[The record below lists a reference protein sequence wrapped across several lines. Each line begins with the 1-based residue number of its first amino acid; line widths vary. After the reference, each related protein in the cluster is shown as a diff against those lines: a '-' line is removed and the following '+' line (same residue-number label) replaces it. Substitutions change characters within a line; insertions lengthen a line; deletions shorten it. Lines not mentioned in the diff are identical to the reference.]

1 MCRMVFLCTILSQ
14 FLLSGCQTFLT
25 NQAADLHRVR
35 PLLHLADAH
44 IARGDLTK
52 ALPLVIQA
60 EAIAPNIEAVLLKRA
75 QILQRQGDVA
85 HVAQLYDRLDQM
97 SPAVSLAYA
106 KFLKD
111 SGELQQALDV
121 IAVACESVD
130 FSNRYEALQIRALLL
145 IDAGQ
150 FDAAARDLSK
160 LAQMKTDNSEIQ
172 LLRVEVELK
181 RGSIAYAANLYQAL
195 PTAHKMTVQGQRIEK
210 EFQRIREQLKIVGR
224 DFGPNN
230 F

>member
-1 MCRMVFLCTILSQ
+1 MRRMVFLCTILSQ
-14 FLLSGCQTFLT
+14 LLLSGCQTFLT
-25 NQAADLHRVR
+25 NQDADHQRVR

-60 EAIAPNIEAVLLKRA
+60 EAIAPNTESVQLKRA
-75 QILQRQGDVA
+75 QILERQGDVTHA
-85 HVAQLYDRLDQM
+85 ASIYDRLDQK

-111 SGELQQALDV
+111 SGEPQRALDV
-121 IAVACESVD
+121 ITVACESVD
-130 FSNRYEALQIRALLL
+130 FVNRYDALQIRASLLV
-145 IDAGQ
+145 DAGQ
-150 FDAAARDLSK
+150 FEAAASDLSK
-160 LAQMKTDNSEIQ
+160 LAQMKAGNLDIQ

-195 PTAHKMTVQGQRIEK
+195 PEAHKVIPRAQRIEK
-210 EFQRIREQLKIVGR
+210 EFRRIREQLKIVGR

>member
-1 MCRMVFLCTILSQ
+1 MPRMVFLCTILSQ
-14 FLLSGCQTFLT
+14 FLLAGCQTFLT
-25 NQAADLHRVR
+25 NQAADLQRVR

-44 IARGDLTK
+44 IIQGNLTK

-60 EAIAPNIEAVLLKRA
+60 EAMAPNTESVQLKRA
-75 QILQRQGDVA
+75 QILELQGDVA
-85 HVAQLYDRLDQM
+85 HAARLYDRLDQK

-106 KFLKD
+106 TFLRD
-111 SGELQQALDV
+111 SGELYQALDV

-130 FSNRYEALQIRALLL
+130 FVNRYEALQIRASLL

-150 FDAAARDLSK
+150 FDAAASDLSK
-160 LAQMKTDNSEIQ
+160 LAQMKKDNSEIQ

-195 PTAHKMTVQGQRIEK
+195 SPAHKMTAQARRIEK